1 MHKKPKVAVLVRATY
16 VKKMINN
23 REKGYFMMI
32 NKSAHQEDVV
42 IVYVHV
48 TNHRASLYLQ
58 K

>member
-1 MHKKPKVAVLVRATY
+1 MHKKPKVAVLVRVTY

-32 NKSAHQEDVV
+32 NKSAHQEDVA
-42 IVYVHV
+42 IVYVHM
-48 TNHRASLYLQ
+48 TNHRTSLCLQ